1 MLKKKT
7 HVGELVSL
15 IYKVQLQTNKKNIK
29 PQQKKKITKET
40 QMILKCRDS
49 LLFVVHIIQVK
60 ATLRSL
66 SPRLAMMKAVDE
78 ELEC

>member
-1 MLKKKT
+1 
-7 HVGELVSL
+7 
-15 IYKVQLQTNKKNIK
+15 
-29 PQQKKKITKET
+29 
-40 QMILKCRDS
+40 MILKCKDS

-66 SPRLAMMKAVDE
+66 SPRLAMMTAIDE